1 MRWETQGKIKSK
13 RKCNL
18 KNKNEP
24 KTNKRVNTMNN
35 SLTEKEV
42 KWTQILKRKKT
53 KKQRIIF
60 KKTNIKDR

>member
-1 MRWETQGKIKSK
+1 
-13 RKCNL
+13 
-18 KNKNEP
+18 
-24 KTNKRVNTMNN
+24 MNN
-35 SLTEKEV
+35 SLTEKKV

>member
-1 MRWETQGKIKSK
+1 
-13 RKCNL
+13 
-18 KNKNEP
+18 
-24 KTNKRVNTMNN
+24 MNN

-42 KWTQILKRKKT
+42 KWTQILKRKKN